1 MCKVFKLIVDES
13 AEPVILEED
22 EVLEDILIRLESISH
37 RIDDIQYSLIKNND
51 EASSLDLD
59 ISEID
64 FQSIKKYGVNLT
76 PYYVIIKIWET
87 PSYFKLPNIVNVQS
101 KHKKGR
107 QHFCYLLGHSVLT
120 QSRGYFN
127 LTYLKVYGVPTG
139 TTTNPFTFLA
149 FNAAEPFSNTGI

>member
-1 MCKVFKLIVDES
+1 MSKVFKLIVDEDN
-13 AEPVILEED
+13 EPVILEED

-76 PYYVIIKIWET
+76 PYYVIIKIQET
-87 PSYFKLPNIVNVQS
+87 PSYFKLPEKMRFQS
-101 KHKKGR
+101 
-107 QHFCYLLGHSVLT
+107 HFPYLSSIFLYSLSSPTNLVAGLT
-120 QSRGYFN
+120 IRP
-127 LTYLKVYGVPTG
+127 L
-139 TTTNPFTFLA
+139 
-149 FNAAEPFSNTGI
+149 